1 MPYANPHSLVSTA
14 SLAEMIGR
22 PNLAIVDA
30 TYFLPIQGRNAR
42 AEYEQRHIP
51 GAVFFDID
59 AIADKANP
67 LPHMLPDAAA
77 FATAV
82 GALGIGNDSRV
93 VVYDAH
99 GMMSAARA
107 WWSFRVFGHDAVAV
121 LDGGLPKW
129 LAEGRPVESGVA
141 RPAHRS
147 FTARFDPSQVRDKA
161 AIRANIRERRE
172 QVVDA
177 RAAGRF
183 SGREPE
189 VWPGRRPGHIPGS
202 LNLPLTDLLD
212 PQTKTF
218 LPAEAIA
225 ERFRA
230 AGADLARP
238 VVASCGSGVTA
249 AVLAF
254 ALHLIGHRQVALYD
268 GSWAEWGL
276 PGDTP
281 VEP

>member
-1 MPYANPHSLVSTA
+1 MPYANPQSLISTA
-14 SLAEMIGR
+14 ALAERLGQ

-30 TYFLPIQGRNAR
+30 TYFLPMQGRNAR
-42 AEYEQRHIP
+42 AEYEQKHIP

-59 AIADKANP
+59 AIADKASP
-67 LPHMLPDAAA
+67 LPHMLPDAAT
-77 FATAV
+77 FAAAV
-82 GALGIGNDSRV
+82 GELGIGNDSHV

-107 WWSFRVFGHDAVAV
+107 WWSLRVFGHDDVAV

-129 LAEGRPVESGVA
+129 LVEGRPVESGVA
-141 RPAHRS
+141 RPARRS
-147 FTARFDPSQVRDKA
+147 FKARFDPSQVRDKA
-161 AIRANIRERRE
+161 AIRANIRDRRE

-183 SGREPE
+183 AGSEPE

-202 LNLPLTDLLD
+202 LNLPFTDLLD
-212 PQTKTF
+212 PQNKTF

-230 AGADLARP
+230 AGTDLARP
-238 VVASCGSGVTA
+238 VVTSCGSGVTA

-254 ALHLIGHRQVALYD
+254 ALHLIGHRPVALYD